1 MKTGHLRRRTL
12 LCLTLA
18 AGLHLTANAKDTT
31 VVPIGI
37 AMPLS
42 GPAAAFG
49 QSLVNAAQMA
59 IDDVNRRN
67 PKVAGRDI
75 HFKLVVADER
85 GNTNSAVLAADYLV
99 KQGVVATIGNG
110 STLTTLA
117 TTKIFGEAGIAQLAP
132 STSAPWPNGQ
142 RYTTF
147 RMIGHSGQG
156 APLLANYLI
165 DNLQVKS
172 VAIIDNDTVAGRA
185 LGQAFKERF
194 QARQGTVLISE
205 SIQFRSSDFNT
216 ILNTV
221 KLKQPDIVF
230 FGGLGDQAATL
241 ARNMRRVGLKT
252 GFVHGMNGTN
262 GLNFLRD
269 AGAAAADVIALNP
282 GIPPEKMPGWKNFE
296 KNYLERFGGNIND
309 YTPIGYDAVQVLAAA
324 VREANSFTPAD
335 ILAALYK
342 VRYSGLT
349 GAISFDQNGNL
360 CNPSF
365 TIYQMKELRWLPL
378 QTYGGAKQ

>member
-1 MKTGHLRRRTL
+1 MKTGHLRRCAL
-12 LCLTLA
+12 LCLTVTA
-18 AGLHLTANAKDTT
+18 WLHLAANAKETT
-31 VVPIGI
+31 VVAIGI

-42 GPAAAFG
+42 GPAATFG
-49 QSLVNAAQMA
+49 NSLVNAAQMA
-59 IDDVNRRN
+59 IDDANRRN

-85 GNTNSAVLAADYLV
+85 GNVNNAALAAEYLV

-110 STLTTLA
+110 STQTTLA
-117 TTKIFGEAGIAQLAP
+117 TTKIFGDAGIAQLAP
-132 STSAPWPNGQ
+132 STSAPWHNGQ

-156 APLLANYLI
+156 APLLVNYLI

-172 VAIIDNDTVAGRA
+172 AAIIDNDTVAGRA

-194 QARQGTVLISE
+194 QAHQGTVLISE

-221 KLKQPDIVF
+221 RLKQPDIIF

-269 AGAAAADVIALNP
+269 AGAAAEGVIALNP
-282 GIPPEKMPGWKNFE
+282 GMPPEKMPGWKNFE

-309 YTPIGYDAVQVLAAA
+309 YTPISYDAVQVLVAA

-360 CNPSF
+360 RNPSF

-378 QTYGGAKQ
+378 QTYGGAR

>member
-1 MKTGHLRRRTL
+1 MKTGHLRRCAL
-12 LCLTLA
+12 LCLTVTA
-18 AGLHLTANAKDTT
+18 WLHLAANAKETT
-31 VVPIGI
+31 VVAIGI

-42 GPAAAFG
+42 GPAATFG
-49 QSLVNAAQMA
+49 NSLVNAAQMA
-59 IDDVNRRN
+59 IDDANRRN

-85 GNTNSAVLAADYLV
+85 GNVNNAALAAEYLV

-110 STLTTLA
+110 STQTTLA
-117 TTKIFGEAGIAQLAP
+117 TTKIFGDAGIAQLAP

-156 APLLANYLI
+156 APLLVNYLI

-172 VAIIDNDTVAGRA
+172 TAIIDNDTVAGRA

-221 KLKQPDIVF
+221 RLKQPDIIF

-269 AGAAAADVIALNP
+269 AGAAAEGVIALTP
-282 GIPPEKMPGWKNFE
+282 GMPPEKMPGWKNFE

-309 YTPIGYDAVQVLAAA
+309 YTTISYDAVQVLVAA

-349 GAISFDQNGNL
+349 GTIAFDQNGNL
-360 CNPSF
+360 RNPSF

-378 QTYGGAKQ
+378 QTYGGAR